1 MPIQLTKCVLFHKT
15 YSYWP
20 SIRLVSVSFIKRF
33 QRPSTNNGSIASI
46 GIIMFSSCNRVEL
59 ILIDDVFIVK
69 LDHTLQTT
77 YRIPWL
83 RLSQTVFTWHLS
95 ASTALLLQAKFD
107 SAASILSLSLS
118 LSQSMTSYHP
128 RLAADDAFVL
138 HDAHSRTAATP
149 SVSLLDA
156 ISSCVLFLSCGQR
169 NLIDVVT
176 RTCART
182 WTNAHARCYE
192 RSTLFR
198 VDKVERSDRDEF
210 VQSTYEDVRCRN
222 TKFSV
227 VAPRWSKFLEQTHLV
242 TSDIVRQVL

>member
-118 LSQSMTSYHP
+118 LSRNQWLVITLALPLMMRSSCTMRTHAPLQLPLSLCSMQ
-128 RLAADDAFVL
+128 
-138 HDAHSRTAATP
+138 
-149 SVSLLDA
+149 SLLVFFSYLA
-156 ISSCVLFLSCGQR
+156 VNEILSM
-169 NLIDVVT
+169 
-176 RTCART
+176 
-182 WTNAHARCYE
+182 
-192 RSTLFR
+192 
-198 VDKVERSDRDEF
+198 
-210 VQSTYEDVRCRN
+210 
-222 TKFSV
+222 
-227 VAPRWSKFLEQTHLV
+227 
-242 TSDIVRQVL
+242 